1 VTPEQFGEL
10 VADLWR
16 ARQRWE
22 AARKKLTKTGL
33 VIKQCGQWRAAPAVN
48 AYVKH
53 GREVK
58 RLLVAL
64 GGA

>member
-1 VTPEQFGEL
+1 VTPEKFGEL

-33 VIKQCGQWRAAPAVN
+33 VIKQRGQWRAAPAVK
-48 AYVKH
+48 AFVAQ

-58 RLLVAL
+58 RLLVML